1 MALPVRLLPI
11 SEHWDCHSC
20 ARCCRGSVIPL
31 TEDDQAKIRSQG
43 WNEHPEFRNTKILVR
58 ASFGSRRKVL
68 AKRSD
73 GSCVFLM
80 DDGRCRIHLE
90 HGREAKP
97 GVCQAYP
104 LQLVPHHH
112 AAYLTLRRSC
122 PSAAAG
128 RGAEL
133 SLERD
138 DIRRVLKQRKK
149 ALVPAAAPRLAGR
162 RQLSWKDADR
172 VFGSLARLMTASG
185 YPMVRRLVH
194 ALLLCESLELCDLSC
209 LDARQQGELL
219 AMLEESVPEEASPL
233 FRERRPPSRTEAGVV
248 RQSVFQ
254 FLRLHPQ
261 VAVRERWRD
270 RLVVAGAAFRFLRG
284 RGRVPNLVGATS
296 QATFESLESPL
307 GPLDPEVLEPLNRF
321 LETAT
326 ASARYCLLLP
336 RRWGVVDGFR
346 NLAFAYVAGMWLM
359 RLFASDSQPNREMM
373 ADIVVALDRGQGFAA
388 LTDSRHRRRIRFL
401 AKPGQLP
408 ALAAW
413 YAQ

>member
-31 TEDDQAKIRSQG
+31 TEDDLAKIQSQG
-43 WNEHPEFRNTKILVR
+43 WNDHSEFRNTKIVVR

-90 HGREAKP
+90 HGLEAKP

-128 RGAEL
+128 RGAKI

-138 DIRRVLKQRKK
+138 DIRRILQQRKK
-149 ALVPAAAPRLAGR
+149 KAVPGAVPCLAGR
-162 RQLSWKDADR
+162 RRLSWKDTDR
-172 VFGSLARLMTASG
+172 VFGSLGRLMTAPG

-194 ALLLCESLELCDLSC
+194 ALLLCDSLELCDLGC
-209 LDARQQGELL
+209 LDAREQGELL
-219 AMLEESVPEEASPL
+219 TMLEESAPEEASAF

-254 FLRLHPQ
+254 FLRLHPR
-261 VAVRERWRD
+261 VEVRERWRD
-270 RLVVAGAAFRFLRG
+270 RLAIAGAAFRFLRG
-284 RGRVPNLVGATS
+284 RGNVPNLAGTGAR
-296 QATFESLESPL
+296 ATFESLESPL
-307 GPLDPEVLEPLNRF
+307 GPLDAEVQEPLDRF

-326 ASARYCLLLP
+326 VSARYCLLLP

-346 NLAFAYVAGMWLM
+346 NLALAYVAGMWLM
-359 RLFASDSQPNREMM
+359 RLFAADAQPSREMM
-373 ADIVVALDRGQGFAA
+373 AEIVVALDRGQGFGA

-401 AKPGQLP
+401 ARPGQLP

-413 YAQ
+413 YAR